1 MVTTDRITMVTDVVC
16 AAIQAYRKQA
26 RVTREEFAASAW
38 EHGAPESFTATVL
51 GHLETGRRSAGGRRR
66 EITLDELVFLA
77 AVMGATPLA
86 LLGEHAAAYG
96 ADRAPECS
104 QCVGGTGELG
114 ETGGLEAQ
122 VRADL
127 AEFGD
132 LDPLTMEPT
141 LAVAAAALAAQ
152 IDAGSGEDGKQ
163 LPQLAK
169 ELRATIEQ
177 LLAGRQASDDGDGD
191 GDGDEFDDLDTPE

>member
-1 MVTTDRITMVTDVVC
+1 MAANDRVTTVTDVVC
-16 AAIQAYRKQA
+16 AAIQEYRK
-26 RVTREEFAASAW
+26 RSRLTREQFVALAW
-38 EHGAPESFTATVL
+38 EHGAPESFTATVV

-77 AVMGATPLA
+77 AVMGTTPLA
-86 LLGEHAAAYG
+86 LLGEQATVYG
-96 ADRAPECS
+96 GDPMPDCPQGPDEPA
-104 QCVGGTGELG
+104 
-114 ETGGLEAQ
+114 GLETQ

-132 LDPLTMEPT
+132 LDPLTMEPS
-141 LAVAAAALAAQ
+141 LAATAYALAAR
-152 IDAGSGEDGKQ
+152 IDAAGAEDGKQ

-177 LLAGRQASDDGDGD
+177 LLAGRRAPGDGD
-191 GDGDEFDDLDTPE
+191 GHDDEFDDLDAPE

>member
-1 MVTTDRITMVTDVVC
+1 MVANDRVTVVTDVVC

-26 RVTREEFAASAW
+26 RVTREQFVASAW

-51 GHLETGRRSAGGRRR
+51 GHLETGRRSTGGRRR

-77 AVMGATPLA
+77 AVMATTPLA

-96 ADRAPECS
+96 AGRAPECS
-104 QCVGGTGELG
+104 QCDGRTGDLIES
-114 ETGGLEAQ
+114 GGLEAQ

-141 LAVAAAALAAQ
+141 LAAAAATLAAQ
-152 IDAGSGEDGKQ
+152 IDAGGGEGGKQ

-177 LLAGRQASDDGDGD
+177 LLDGRRVSDDGD
-191 GDGDEFDDLDTPE
+191 GDGDEFDDLGAPE